1 MIRRALLIA
10 AVVLFAANAEAQAP
24 ARFKPPPPPP
34 AEPVPSPPEATATI
48 ETELG
53 NIVIRLESKKAP
65 RSVDNFIK
73 YVKGGFFD
81 NMQIY
86 RVRPDFLI
94 QMGDVVADGGVRSP
108 AFPPVKLETDN
119 GLRHGLGTVSLAH
132 ADGRP
137 NSGANT
143 WYIDLGP
150 NVTLNPKPGAPP
162 NTTGYA
168 VFARVISGLEVAQAI
183 AARPRKPKGA
193 TSAQGFPGEEP
204 VKPVIVKRVTL
215 KIAGP
220 AAAAAPKPPAPK
232 P

>member
-10 AVVLFAANAEAQAP
+10 AVMLFAANADAQAP
-24 ARFKPPPPPP
+24 SRFKPPPPPP
-34 AEPVPSPPEATATI
+34 EEPLPSPPEATATI

-53 NIVIRLESKKAP
+53 NIVIRLESRRAP
-65 RSVDNFIK
+65 RTVAHFIK
-73 YVKGGFFD
+73 YVKGGWYD

-94 QMGDVVADGGVRSP
+94 QMGDVVADGGVRTP

-119 GLRHGLGTVSLAH
+119 GLRHGIGTVSLAH

-137 NSGANT
+137 NTGANT
-143 WYIDLGP
+143 FYIDLGP
-150 NVTLNPKPGAPP
+150 NESLNPKPGAPP

-168 VFARVISGLEVAQAI
+168 VFGRVIAGLELAHAI
-183 AARPRKPKGA
+183 AARPLRPRTA
-193 TSAQGFPGEEP
+193 AAVQGFAGEEP

-215 KIAGP
+215 KEMP
-220 AAAAAPKPPAPK
+220 AAKPAAPKPPAPK